1 VGWIKRDN
9 FMKHE
14 KILRKLKTAR
24 GQIDAAIKSYNNLER
39 SDKL

>member
-1 VGWIKRDN
+1 MDRNN

-14 KILRKLKTAR
+14 KFLRKLKTAR
-24 GQIDAAIKSYNNLER
+24 GEIDTAIKIYNNLER